1 MTVDPTA
8 FAALSPGYTPAMVV
22 VDRDGVV
29 VDVGPAGDLRTLEQW
44 IVKHDP
50 TPVTEEAS

>member
-1 MTVDPTA
+1 
-8 FAALSPGYTPAMVV
+8 MVV
-22 VDRDGVV
+22 VDRDGGV

-44 IVKHDP
+44 IAKQTL